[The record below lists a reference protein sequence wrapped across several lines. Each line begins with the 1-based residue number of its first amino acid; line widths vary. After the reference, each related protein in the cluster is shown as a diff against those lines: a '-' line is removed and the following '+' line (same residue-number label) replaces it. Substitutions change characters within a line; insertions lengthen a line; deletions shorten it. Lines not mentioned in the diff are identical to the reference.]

1 MSILG
6 PGSSERK
13 SLRWGGFGVGG
24 GRSPPWLEGVSE
36 GTAGGGEVR
45 GGWGKGRSCR
55 ALSALVRA
63 LAFTSREWGSRRQ
76 AYAVCSLYPWGC

>member
-1 MSILG
+1 MSIPG

-36 GTAGGGEVR
+36 GTAGGGEV
-45 GGWGKGRSCR
+45 GGEMGEGK
-55 ALSALVRA
+55 VM
-63 LAFTSREWGSRRQ
+63 
-76 AYAVCSLYPWGC
+76 